1 MDNAGDRTVIAVH
14 FLPLN
19 SRTLNSGIQSC
30 VYGMYVWHGLWDL
43 QICVAAVVFS
53 GMGYVC
59 KCYFTSPPGYF
70 LSDGLCLHT
79 HTAMTFSVTQSF
91 PLEWRKQGPG
101 DG

>member
-59 KCYFTSPPGYF
+59 KWSTLPHLLATF
-70 LSDGLCLHT
+70 CLMGSVCT
-79 HTAMTFSVTQSF
+79 HTQ
-91 PLEWRKQGPG
+91 Q
-101 DG
+101 